1 MAAAVGRRR
10 LVLAVVGT
18 SVLVGFGKH
27 ASPPVKATSTRYG
40 PDACQTTFSRA

>member
-10 LVLAVVGT
+10 LVLAFVGT
-18 SVLVGFGKH
+18 LVLVGFGNH

-40 PDACQTTFSRA
+40 SDACQTIFSRA